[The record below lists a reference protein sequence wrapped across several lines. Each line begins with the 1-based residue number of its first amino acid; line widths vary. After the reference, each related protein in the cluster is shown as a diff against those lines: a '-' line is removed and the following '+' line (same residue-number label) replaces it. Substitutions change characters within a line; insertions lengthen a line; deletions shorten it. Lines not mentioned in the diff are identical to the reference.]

1 MPVRVRFLRNMNRET
16 QENKPEVPRGLG
28 RVGITNLRTLVM
40 TGFGGHMY
48 KFVPT
53 FEVFI
58 DLPKDKK
65 GVHMSR
71 LVESISEVV
80 TDEAAYKHETFEN
93 LERGIIEELFQKH
106 PFSHAEVELKAALVV
121 ERSTP
126 ASKKK
131 TMEAYDVFVK
141 VVYENEKYR
150 KVLKVSAIGN
160 TACPHSKENT
170 GKPHIQRAIGE
181 LEIECD
187 FDKKVGLHDMIDC
200 VEGAFSCPVYTLV
213 KTEDENQMVK
223 RIYDNPKFVEDVT
236 RDILDSAKKKFKGC
250 KIRAK
255 TVSQESIHRHDV
267 VAEGF
272 LEN

>member
-1 MPVRVRFLRNMNRET
+1 MTNRET
-16 QENKPEVPRGLG
+16 QEDRPDVQQGLE
-28 RVGITNLRTLVM
+28 RVGVTNLRTLVM

-53 FEVFI
+53 FDVFI
-58 DLPKDKK
+58 DLPKEKK

-93 LERGIIEELFQKH
+93 LERDIIEELFRKH
-106 PFSHAEVELKAALVV
+106 PFKRAEVGLKAALVV
-121 ERSTP
+121 ERKTP
-126 ASKKK
+126 VSKRK
-131 TMEAYDVFVK
+131 TMETYDVFVK
-141 VVYENEKYR
+141 VIYENKKYH
-150 KVLKVSAIGN
+150 KVLKVSVIGN

-181 LEIECD
+181 LELECD
-187 FDKKVGLHDMIDC
+187 FDKSIGLGELIEC

-213 KTEDENQMVK
+213 KTGDENQMVK

-236 RDILDSAKKKFKGC
+236 RGILDSAKKRFKGC
-250 KIRAK
+250 KIRAR
-255 TVSQESIHRHDV
+255 TISQESIHRHDV
-267 VAEGF
+267 VAEGS
-272 LEN
+272 LGK